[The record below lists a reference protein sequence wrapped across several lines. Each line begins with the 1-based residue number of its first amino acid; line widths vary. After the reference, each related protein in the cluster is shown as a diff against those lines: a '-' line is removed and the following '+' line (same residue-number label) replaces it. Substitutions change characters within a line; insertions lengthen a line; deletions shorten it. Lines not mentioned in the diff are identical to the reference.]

1 MYYAAGS
8 ATERF
13 QTQKAQLLS
22 DTDCHKS
29 VKCWKTLL
37 RGRCL
42 LNVDDIPFS
51 DEKIF
56 MVQPPITKND
66 RMYDTARKKSS
77 IASRRLIEG
86 HKHFSESVIASVAV
100 SKAGNTS
107 IHLTTKAP
115 R

>member
-1 MYYAAGS
+1 
-8 ATERF
+8 
-13 QTQKAQLLS
+13 
-22 DTDCHKS
+22 
-29 VKCWKTLL
+29 
-37 RGRCL
+37 
-42 LNVDDIPFS
+42 
-51 DEKIF
+51 

-86 HKHFSESVIASVAV
+86 HKHFSESVMASVAV